1 MDRKLFL
8 ALAGAAVGAFMMYGS
23 AQAAPAASGSLD
35 ALKTLG
41 AEQSQV
47 EQARCWRRCWRAP
60 GGWRW
65 CYADSVKAIC
75 AGQKRRVSI

>member
-8 ALAGAAVGAFMMYGS
+8 AWAGAAVGAFMMYGS

-60 GGWRW
+60 GGWRCRRW
-65 CYADSVKAIC
+65 C
-75 AGQKRRVSI
+75 RRWW